1 MDSEEGAV
9 PILQINTEAPTQ
21 KPGTA
26 GKHH

>member
-1 MDSEEGAV
+1 MDSEHGAV
-9 PILQINTEAPTQ
+9 PIREINTEAPTQ